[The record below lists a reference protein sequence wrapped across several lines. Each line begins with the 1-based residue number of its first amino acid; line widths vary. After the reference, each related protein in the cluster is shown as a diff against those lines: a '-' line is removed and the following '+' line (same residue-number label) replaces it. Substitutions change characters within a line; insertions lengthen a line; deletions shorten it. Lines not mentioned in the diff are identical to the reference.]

1 LGTNEIKMQ
10 IRIANSL
17 ASTGNIQPC
26 DACEN
31 LKTAATILQDA
42 DGSRVAA
49 LADVINEFASSTAPP
64 TEEQMAS
71 IADAIANDIEG
82 NRQYAAAG
90 EYLDA
95 LAKYVGIL
103 NSEMGFSA
111 DESIQLATDN
121 YVEKLVEGENV
132 GVAAYVAAR
141 LAALGGS

>member
-1 LGTNEIKMQ
+1 MMK
-10 IRIANSL
+10 AL

-26 DACEN
+26 DACAN
-31 LKTAATILQDA
+31 LKEAATILQDV
-42 DGSRVAA
+42 DGARVAV
-49 LADVINEFASSTAPP
+49 LTQVISEFASSTAPP

-71 IADAIANDIEG
+71 IAGAIANDIEG

-95 LAKYVGIL
+95 LAKYVGVL

-111 DESIQLATDN
+111 DESVQFATNN
-121 YVEKLVEGENV
+121 YVEKLVEDENM
-132 GVAAYVAAR
+132 GVAAYVAAS